1 VEDGINRKGFAKGG
15 DTPVSIWWLRRDLRL
30 SDNQALNAGLERGR
44 VIPVFIMDETLLQK
58 PAEKRQAFLFAGLRA
73 LQEDLLRLGS
83 GMIIRRG
90 DPVHEIPRL
99 VEEVGATAVYAEV
112 DITPYSLRR
121 DAAIAQKI
129 ELVLSGGPGAQPVTA
144 VTRPDGMPYTVFT
157 PFSRAWNSLPAPHG
171 NLTAPEWLP
180 ATNENDRFES
190 LAESDQSG
198 FPAGEREAQRR
209 LAAFL
214 DGPIFDYGDNR
225 NQLDVDGTSSL
236 SAYLH
241 FGMLS
246 ARQAVAAVRQVIE
259 RQTGEKTSTGPEKW
273 LNELIWRDFYQSI
286 LYHFPGVLRGAL
298 KASWQNFPW
307 RHSPQELQA
316 WRQGITGYPVVDAG
330 MRQMAATGWMHN
342 RARMITASFLVKHL
356 MIDWREGERWFIQNL
371 IDGDLASNNGG
382 WQWVAGTGTDAA
394 PYFRIFSPILQGK
407 KFDQNG
413 GYIRRWVPE
422 LTNVPSQW
430 IHTPWEMPAEV
441 QRETG
446 VIIGRDYPA
455 PMVDHAFA
463 RARALKA
470 YQALRT

>member
-1 VEDGINRKGFAKGG
+1 VEGGINRKGFAHGA
-15 DTPVSIWWLRRDLRL
+15 DTPVSLWWLRRDLRL
-30 SDNQALNAGLERGR
+30 SDNQALNAALERGR
-44 VIPVFIMDETLLQK
+44 VIPVFIMDEKLIQK

-90 DPVHEIPRL
+90 DPVLEIPRL
-99 VEEVGATAVYAEV
+99 AEEVGASTVYAEA
-112 DITPYSLRR
+112 DITPYALRR
-121 DAAIAQKI
+121 DAAVAQKVN
-129 ELVLSGGPGAQPVTA
+129 LVLNGGPGAQPFTA
-144 VTRPDGMPYTVFT
+144 VTRPDGKPYTVFT
-157 PFSRAWNSLPAPHG
+157 PYSRAWKSLPAPHG
-171 NLTAPEWLP
+171 HLNAPEWLP
-180 ATNENDRFES
+180 ATSEYNGFDS
-190 LAESDQSG
+190 LIEKAHPD

-225 NQLDVDGTSSL
+225 DQLDVDGTSSL
-236 SAYLH
+236 SPYLH

-246 ARQAVAAVRQVIE
+246 ARQAVAGARQVMEHSPENIS
-259 RQTGEKTSTGPEKW
+259 GTGPEIW

-286 LYHFPGVLRGAL
+286 LYHFPGVLHGAL
-298 KASWQNFPW
+298 KPSWQNFPW
-307 RHSPQELQA
+307 RHAPQELLA
-316 WRQGITGYPVVDAG
+316 WMHGLTGYPVVDAG
-330 MRQMAATGWMHN
+330 MRQLAATGWMHN

-356 MIDWREGERWFIQNL
+356 MIDWREGERWFMQNL

-394 PYFRIFSPILQGK
+394 PYFRIFNPILQAK

-413 GYIRRWVPE
+413 GYVRRWVPE
-422 LTNVPSQW
+422 LTKVPSEW
-430 IHTPWEMPAEV
+430 IHTPWQMPPEM

-446 VIIGRDYPA
+446 VVIGRDYPA

-463 RARALKA
+463 RERALKA
-470 YQALRT
+470 YQALR